1 MKLCWAN
8 YLLIIVIAVL
18 GFGSMLSACGKKGP
32 LYLPEEQHQAVKKEV
47 KPQDEQKKKE
57 EETKTN

>member
-8 YLLIIVIAVL
+8 YLLIIVIAV
-18 GFGSMLSACGKKGP
+18 SACGKKGP